1 MTDTIIYWKYNE
13 IHELCNTKSKLSR
26 TTGESPYG
34 DRKIKYIKSLTW
46 CATNLTLRGEHID
59 PSDFDANL
67 MEYCIDEAKL
77 EYEGEKKDP
86 DIKKPDK
93 FSYSKWVAWEEM
105 VYTYFTAM
113 KNIR

>member
-67 MEYCIDEAKL
+67 MEYFIDEAKL
-77 EYEGEKKDP
+77 ENVDVKKDP
-86 DIKKPDK
+86 EIKKPDK
-93 FSYSKWVAWEEM
+93 LSHNKWVAWEDM
-105 VYTYFTAM
+105 VCS
-113 KNIR
+113 